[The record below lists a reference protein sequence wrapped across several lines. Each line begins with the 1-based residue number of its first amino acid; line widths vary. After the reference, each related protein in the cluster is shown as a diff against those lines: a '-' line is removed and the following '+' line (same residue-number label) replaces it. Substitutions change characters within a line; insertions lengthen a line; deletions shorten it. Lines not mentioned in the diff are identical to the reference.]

1 MRTSLRHILRVRTNE
16 KCRTAAKRHGKWQAS
31 VQERSCA
38 ERMELEEEKKL
49 GQTARQ
55 GKDVKQD
62 IEMPQKMET
71 EQKTETEQEMETR
84 REEKEIQGAS
94 PKGKKRSF
102 GMFLGGAVFGFL
114 AAAVV
119 YVFSTGFINIPFIGS
134 LVFGTNPS
142 AAVSGQ
148 ATPSDAA
155 SGRLN
160 YGRINL
166 KLHLIQNILEREYY
180 YAEDAQKVEDGIFTG
195 MMYGLNEE
203 DPYAAYFPAEAFA
216 EELNTTKGNYYGIG
230 ALISQ
235 NPETKV
241 MMVEE
246 VYADSPAEKGGLKAG
261 DILKEVNRE
270 DVSDMDLS
278 TVVEDYVKGPEGT
291 AVNLTVERGSEI
303 LELQVMR
310 GQVEIP
316 SIFASELSAEKAGKK
331 TGYIYV
337 STFDQATVG
346 QFQEAVDALTANGVE
361 GLVIDLRDNRG
372 GVMQSAL
379 SMLDYLLADNI
390 SAFSKTEED
399 GENKGKTLLLYTED
413 KNGRNASFY
422 AEDRH
427 AVELPVC
434 VLVNANSASASE
446 IFAAVMKD
454 YQKAQ
459 IVGTTTYGK
468 GIVQTEVALPD
479 GSAIKYTSAQY
490 FSPSGYA
497 VHGKGVEP
505 DVTVE
510 VSEEFKEKGAN
521 AKKPD
526 VTVDNQ
532 LSAAVKAL
540 YGGQS

>member
-1 MRTSLRHILRVRTNE
+1 
-16 KCRTAAKRHGKWQAS
+16 
-31 VQERSCA
+31 
-38 ERMELEEEKKL
+38 MEWEEK
-49 GQTARQ
+49 R
-55 GKDVKQD
+55 
-62 IEMPQKMET
+62 E
-71 EQKTETEQEMETR
+71 EQEAGER
-84 REEKEIQGAS
+84 KQEEQEAYRKPEIQEKKAFS
-94 PKGKKRSF
+94 EKKRRGAGIF
-102 GMFLGGAVFGFL
+102 FGGALFGFL
-114 AAAVV
+114 AAVIV
-119 YVFSTGFINIPFIGS
+119 YIFSTGFINIPFIGS
-134 LVFGTNPS
+134 LVLGTNPS

-148 ATPSDAA
+148 ATPSDAS

-166 KLHLIQNILEREYY
+166 KMRLIQNILEREYY
-180 YAEDAQKVEDGIFTG
+180 YTENAQKVEDGIFTG

-230 ALISQ
+230 VLISQ

-241 MMVEE
+241 MTVEE
-246 VYADSPAEKGGLKAG
+246 VYADSPAEKGGLRAG
-261 DILKEVNRE
+261 DILKAVNRE

-278 TVVEDYVKGPEGT
+278 TVVEDYVMGPEGT
-291 AVNLTVERGSEI
+291 AVNLTVERDGER
-303 LELQVMR
+303 LEFQVMR

-316 SIFASELSAEKAGKK
+316 SIFASELSAEKAGRK

-346 QFQEAVDALTANGVE
+346 QFQEAVDALTANGAE

-372 GVMQSAL
+372 GVMESAL
-379 SMLDYLLADNI
+379 SMLDYLLEDNI
-390 SAFSKTEED
+390 GAFSETEEN
-399 GENKGKTLLLYTED
+399 GANKGKTLLLYTED

-422 AEDRH
+422 AEDGH
-427 AVELPVC
+427 AVDLPVS

-454 YQKAQ
+454 YQKAK

-479 GSAIKYTSAQY
+479 GSAVKYTSAQY

-497 VHGKGVEP
+497 VHGKGVAP

-510 VSEEFKEKGAN
+510 ASEEFKEKGVDV
-521 AKKPD
+521 KKPD
-526 VTVDNQ
+526 VKLDNQ
-532 LSAAVKAL
+532 LAAAVQAL
-540 YGGQS
+540 YGTP